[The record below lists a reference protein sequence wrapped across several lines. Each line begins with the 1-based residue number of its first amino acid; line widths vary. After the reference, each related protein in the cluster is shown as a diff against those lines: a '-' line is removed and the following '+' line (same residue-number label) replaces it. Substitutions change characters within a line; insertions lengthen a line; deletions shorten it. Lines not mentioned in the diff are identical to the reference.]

1 MPSAATQSPIAETAT
16 NRALVDDDNAARAS
30 ILPILHSRARLGRFW
45 IGVISPGL
53 KLIGNDLAILG
64 PENLSLGIPA

>member
-1 MPSAATQSPIAETAT
+1 MPSAATPSMIAETAT
-16 NRALVDDDNAARAS
+16 NRARVDDENAARAS

-53 KLIGNDLAILG
+53 RLIGEDVSIPG
-64 PENLSLGIPA
+64 PKNLSLGIPA